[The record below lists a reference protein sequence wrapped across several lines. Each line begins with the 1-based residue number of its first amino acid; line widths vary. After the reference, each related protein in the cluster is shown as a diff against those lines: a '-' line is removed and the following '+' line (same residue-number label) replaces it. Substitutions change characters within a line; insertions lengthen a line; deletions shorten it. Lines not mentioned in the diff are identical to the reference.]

1 MLTLCRAER
10 YGPQFQE
17 EQRGGRLWVFLLTV
31 YFNIYTFSEEV
42 AERNTSARRA
52 LLLRQNCKEGP
63 GGQILLFSCATVS
76 ALISLKESKT

>member
-1 MLTLCRAER
+1 MQVRKIWPTVSGGAER
-10 YGPQFQE
+10 GKTV
-17 EQRGGRLWVFLLTV
+17 GFLITA
-31 YFNIYTFSEEV
+31 YFNIYTFNEEM
-42 AERNTSARRA
+42 AERNTSAGRA